1 VSAPAEPGWASV
13 FGDRWGTPE
22 QVIGRVEDG
31 MDLATGL
38 IEPTTLLAALS
49 HRDVGGSALIAVM
62 ALGGLALSQN
72 PRFRLRT
79 GFATLA
85 SAPLV
90 ANGRCEYLPLPFSE
104 ARQHMRRAPV
114 DCVLVRLSPPD
125 ADGRCSYGWA
135 AGFTPELLDVARER
149 GAPIL
154 AEIDPRMPCTR
165 SGRELPV
172 EAIAGACLAQ
182 GDAASDAPVPPSPHA
197 ETLARELSRLVPDGA
212 TLQVGIGSAPDAAVE
227 RLEARDLG
235 IHTEVLGPGLARLVK
250 RDRATGRRKAVDR
263 GLAVCTI
270 ASVDPEVRELVEAEG
285 RAEVRAAGEVLDPRR
300 IAEHDD
306 LRCVN
311 SALSVDLR
319 GQVNAE
325 SVGWRQTA
333 GVGGQLDFFRGAG
346 LRDDALRIIVLAS
359 ETRKGHSRIVAGHPP
374 GSIITA
380 TRYDVDVVITEHGT
394 AWLRDRTDEERA
406 RALVAVAHPR
416 HRASLEEQRRGV
428 VQMPAHGSGPRS

>member
-1 VSAPAEPGWASV
+1 MSAAEAPAFSAA
-13 FGDRWGTPE
+13 FGERWGTAN
-22 QVIGRVEDG
+22 QVLAHVRDG

-49 HRDVGGSALIAVM
+49 HRDVGGSALVAVM
-62 ALGGLALSQN
+62 GLGGLALAQN

-79 GFATLA
+79 GFATIA

-90 ANGRCEYLPLPFSE
+90 ADGRCEYLPLLFSE
-104 ARQHMRRAPV
+104 ARRHMRRVHA
-114 DCVLVRLSPPD
+114 DCVLVRLAPPD
-125 ADGRCSYGWA
+125 ATGLCSYGWA

-149 GAPIL
+149 GTPIL
-154 AEIDPRMPCTR
+154 AEIDPELPRTR

-172 EAIAGACLAQ
+172 ESIAGACLAE
-182 GDAASDAPVPPSPHA
+182 GDAASDTPVPPSPHVGA
-197 ETLARELSRLVPDGA
+197 MLGHLGPLVPEGA
-212 TLQVGIGSAPDAAVE
+212 TLQVGIGSVPDALAE
-227 RLEARDLG
+227 RLDGRDLG

-250 RDRATGRRKAVDR
+250 RGQATGRRKAVDP

-285 RAEVRAAGEVLDPRR
+285 RAEVRAAGDVLDPQR
-300 IAEHDD
+300 IAEHDC
-306 LRCVN
+306 LRCIN

-325 SVGWRQTA
+325 SFGWRQTA

-359 ETRKGHSRIVAGHPP
+359 ETSRGQSRIVPGHPP
-374 GSIITA
+374 GSVVTA
-380 TRYDVDVVITEHGT
+380 TRYDVDVVVTEQGP

-416 HRASLEEQRRGV
+416 HRAALEKE
-428 VQMPAHGSGPRS
+428 RSEAR